1 MPGLSE
7 VHQLIHRALRQELTS
22 AEAAAQLGVS
32 AERLQLY
39 VDFVQGAILSVLQKN
54 YPTAR
59 HLLGSQR
66 WAEVALRY
74 FRERPARH
82 VELNQCVSDFPEF
95 LASIGTDPFVCSVAS
110 FEWAEFEVTVG
121 PPPDPASTLNSTVRI
136 LELPVPV
143 VATMVR
149 WHGGQ
154 RDPLVTWP
162 GLSDG
167 PERLLMFQF
176 DESMSFY
183 LASDGLLF
191 ALKVAHDRLD
201 PLEAA
206 RSAGLPEDAALAAW
220 NRATEIGL
228 VMPTP
233 KQEIV

>member
-1 MPGLSE
+1 MLGLSD
-7 VHQLIHRALRQELTS
+7 VHRLIHQALRQELTPT
-22 AEAAAQLGVS
+22 EAASQLGVS
-32 AERLQLY
+32 AGRLQLY

-54 YPTAR
+54 YPTVR

-66 WAEVALRY
+66 WEEVALRY
-74 FRERPARH
+74 FRERPAQRW
-82 VELNQCVSDFPEF
+82 ELNQCVSDFPGF
-95 LASIGTDPFVCSVAS
+95 LGFIGTDAFVCSVAS

-121 PPPDPASTLNSTVRI
+121 PPADPTSRLNSTVRI

-149 WHGGQ
+149 WHSGD
-154 RDPLVTWP
+154 RDLPEVWP
-162 GLSDG
+162 SVSDG
-167 PERLLMFQF
+167 PQRLLMFQA

-206 RSAGLPEDAALAAW
+206 RLAGLPEDAAQGAW
-220 NRATEIGL
+220 DRAIEIGL
-228 VMPTP
+228 VLPAP
-233 KQEIV
+233 GQELL